1 LNIARP
7 KIDIYEVIGVTFV
20 DEMKEFEGKDVVI
33 IMEDGRGYRGKILR
47 YDDDVI
53 VLKDVYET
61 LNQEVD
67 ERGYMFWRR
76 VLHSK
81 LIIRADK
88 ILRTWPWDAPK
99 VGAEKSTK

>member
-1 LNIARP
+1 MAL
-7 KIDIYEVIGVTFV
+7 V
-20 DEMKEFEGKDVVI
+20 DEIAEFKGKDLVVI
-33 IMEDGRGYRGKILR
+33 MDDGRGYRGKLAR

-76 VLHSK
+76 VLHSR
-81 LIIRADK
+81 LIINIAKVMRV
-88 ILRTWPWDAPK
+88 WPWDAPK
-99 VGAEKSTK
+99 VGAEVRRKKK